1 MSDIKAKIH
10 YIYHSGFTLET
21 DNAFL
26 IFDYYKHPDSNEY
39 LANKD
44 VLTPEN
50 LKSKKKVFIFS
61 SHSHGD
67 HFNPEILKWQ
77 QYNNNTEYILSSDI
91 EIKYMRPN
99 YTIISEGEEK
109 SIKDIYVKAYGSTD
123 IGISFLVKIDG
134 LTIFHAGDLNWWHW
148 KEDSLE
154 ERKLAEKAFKENI
167 SIIKAQQNNIDIAFF
182 PVDSRLEE
190 FYYVGGEHFIKELHP
205 KILIPMHFGDD
216 FSATRNFAEKFKIP
230 QTTCI
235 EITHGFQEILY

>member
-10 YIYHSGFTLET
+10 YIYHSGFTVET
-21 DNAFL
+21 ENAFL
-26 IFDYYKHPDSNEY
+26 IFDYYKHPDSNES
-39 LANKD
+39 LASKD

-50 LKSKKKVFIFS
+50 LKSKKRVFIFS

-67 HFNPEILKWQ
+67 HFNPKILKWQ

-91 EIKYMRPN
+91 EIKDMKPN
-99 YTIISEGEEK
+99 YTVISEGEEK

-123 IGISFLVKIDG
+123 IGISFLVKMDG

-154 ERKLAEKAFKENI
+154 ERTLAEKAFKENI
-167 SIIKAQQNNIDIAFF
+167 SIIKAQQSNIDIAFF

-190 FYYVGGEHFIKELHP
+190 FYYIGGEYFIKELHP
-205 KILIPMHFGDD
+205 KLLIPIHFGDD
-216 FSATRNFAEKFKIP
+216 FSATRNFAEKFNIP